1 MIWKT
6 KDRTIDEIRNAVKMN
21 MNAFLD
27 HLLSLKTKP
36 SDHMV
41 MYLNKASS
49 FDRRFNHEDKILCL
63 IDINEIRKDIYSS
76 SYAFELAKLE
86 TTLGYLVSD
95 NKLTQNYIT
104 DLLTQYLNEISFFG
118 TDPEKRQKTID
129 EIRADLDEAMKEIEE
144 GKTISAEELFNDLS
158 KEFEF
163 RIDEEDKYQDMLKK
177 EILETEF
184 RYSRYCHWRERSR
197 ILSDMGDPAP
207 TYDEAEKRYRNQK

>member
-1 MIWKT
+1 
-6 KDRTIDEIRNAVKMN
+6 

-49 FDRRFNHEDKILCL
+49 FYRRFNHEDKILCL

-76 SYAFELAKLE
+76 SYAFELAELE

-95 NKLTQNYIT
+95 NKLTQDYIT

-118 TDPEKRQKTID
+118 TDPEKRRKTID
-129 EIRADLDEAMKEIEE
+129 EIRADLDESMKEIEE
-144 GKTISAEELFNDLS
+144 GKILSAEELLNDLS
-158 KEFEF
+158 QKLESK
-163 RIDEEDKYQDMLKK
+163 IDEEDKYLYMLNK

-197 ILSDMGDPAP
+197 ILSDMGEPVP
-207 TYDEAEKRYRNQK
+207 TYDEAEKIYRNQK